1 MKLTSITAIATNALN
16 HNKYTTTSTGTS
28 AGIKSTKATSRGISS
43 PLSRSIDKHQKKN
56 RLVFVTRHSSSSN
69 NNFWRKIEMVSLRTS
84 ARKSQSQE
92 RDDPFGSPLVSPRAT
107 TRSMT
112 ATPKKT
118 PAKSPTRK
126 RVVAK
131 STKKD
136 KMESVDIPAPVHYH
150 MDISVSSQPWWS
162 LVLRACLS
170 IIFGCLCMFDPLDS
184 VYSVALFFAGF
195 VFVDGAITMWYAVKG
210 MLNKTLK
217 LSPGFFRLIAGV
229 LGIGY
234 GIAAALT
241 KLETEAVI
249 FSRLV
254 ASLIILRGVGEILG
268 AIVLS
273 RLPDVVDN
281 GLLLFP
287 IGKYQLITI
296 AIIGVIE
303 IGWGAV
309 VLGATPAMEVLTI
322 GSLIG
327 IYAFYNAMTL
337 FYNAWAARKIARIL
351 GDVSGTLSLDYIYK
365 TE

>member
-1 MKLTSITAIATNALN
+1 MS
-16 HNKYTTTSTGTS
+16 G
-28 AGIKSTKATSRGISS
+28 
-43 PLSRSIDKHQKKN
+43 
-56 RLVFVTRHSSSSN
+56 
-69 NNFWRKIEMVSLRTS
+69 
-84 ARKSQSQE
+84 
-92 RDDPFGSPLVSPRAT
+92 
-107 TRSMT
+107 
-112 ATPKKT
+112 
-118 PAKSPTRK
+118 
-126 RVVAK
+126 
-131 STKKD
+131 
-136 KMESVDIPAPVHYH
+136 
-150 MDISVSSQPWWS
+150 
-162 LVLRACLS
+162 
-170 IIFGCLCMFDPLDS
+170 
-184 VYSVALFFAGF
+184 FFAGF